1 LFFSFLKNLE
11 ERCSVVKILEERFC
25 HLKSPG
31 RRLSSDDLQNHFP
44 TIDANGLQRSLQTF
58 ANQIAVGFFRS
69 EKKLRKIA
77 FKQKRSLFRVI
88 IFLLLKEKVLQRF
101 S

>member
-1 LFFSFLKNLE
+1 LKNLE
-11 ERCSVVKILEERFC
+11 ERCSVVKILEERLR

-69 EKKLRKIA
+69 EKKVKKNCFQTRK
-77 FKQKRSLFRVI
+77 RTLF
-88 IFLLLKEKVLQRF
+88 EF
-101 S
+101 SYV

>member
-1 LFFSFLKNLE
+1 LE
-11 ERCSVVKILEERFC
+11 ERLR

-31 RRLSSDDLQNHFP
+31 RGLSSDDLQNHFP

-69 EKKLRKIA
+69 EKSLEKLFSI
-77 FKQKRSLFRVI
+77 
-88 IFLLLKEKVLQRF
+88 KEKVLYLNFCEIFKKLHLR
-101 S
+101 